1 MSLTE
6 RILNRR
12 EHRKRQTRQLI
23 LDAGCDT
30 FAELGFE
37 ACTVRDIIRRT
48 GLASGTFYNYFDT
61 KEEVLREII
70 DDEIGRISERM
81 RESRQR
87 AKNLHAFVLSAY
99 REIYRAV
106 VTQPKVYRIIL
117 RNESVVRELYGDSG
131 FSSAIAIL
139 REDMRNAVSG
149 GILPSMNVDWLASVF
164 FGAGYEMARSLL
176 ETEAGRIEAD
186 EAAEFTARL
195 FLGGIQAFSE
205 SDTRPVKLRVRA
217 PKKE

>member
-37 ACTVRDIIRRT
+37 ACTVRDIVRRT

-61 KEEVLREII
+61 KDEVLREII

>member
-61 KEEVLREII
+61 KDEVLREII

>member
-37 ACTVRDIIRRT
+37 ACTVRDIVRRT

-61 KEEVLREII
+61 KDEVLREII

-106 VTQPKVYRIIL
+106 VTEPKVYRIIL

>member
-61 KEEVLREII
+61 KDEVLREII

-106 VTQPKVYRIIL
+106 VTHPKVYRIML

-139 REDMRNAVSG
+139 REDMRNAVGG
-149 GILPSMNVDWLASVF
+149 GILPDMNVDWLASVF
-164 FGAGYEMARSLL
+164 FGAGYEMARNLL
-176 ETEAGRIEAD
+176 ETEAGRVEAD

-205 SDTRPVKLRVRA
+205 CDTRPVKLRVRP
-217 PKKE
+217 PKKD

>member
-61 KEEVLREII
+61 KDEVLREII
-70 DDEIGRISERM
+70 DDEIARISERM

-87 AKNLHAFVLSAY
+87 AKNLHAFVLTAY

-106 VTQPKVYRIIL
+106 VTHPKVYRIML
-117 RNESVVRELYGDSG
+117 RNESVVRELYGDGG

-149 GILPSMNVDWLASVF
+149 GILPEMNVDWLSSVF
-164 FGAGYEMARSLL
+164 FGAGYEMGRSLL
-176 ETEAGRIEAD
+176 ESEAGRVEAD

-217 PKKE
+217 PSKD